1 MEIDSC
7 YHIWKMSGISK
18 STNFPD
24 IFQTGFLNPD
34 YFQTFQT
41 FPDFPLIPD
50 IFGRRGNPVLSLRC
64 CGLGTDVA
72 YSEVEINRVKLYD
85 NVFSRILRE
94 TGCECSPS
102 KTVRGACG
110 RLKTDRTSDKCND
123 ST

>member
-41 FPDFPLIPD
+41 FSAD
-50 IFGRRGNPVLSLRC
+50 VAT
-64 CGLGTDVA
+64 LGTLGNLGPLGGLKAV
-72 YSEVEINRVKLYD
+72 SGPCKIVLKIKINLFLMCNTRKGYKKH
-85 NVFSRILRE
+85 
-94 TGCECSPS
+94 PS
-102 KTVRGACG
+102 SV
-110 RLKTDRTSDKCND
+110 
-123 ST
+123 